1 VRAYDDRRSPE
12 GLPPAA
18 RTSAATRSRRIRL
31 HAAASPPDAGWLR
44 AVVELIVE
52 EPPPQ
57 PAIIVQRPTSAVT
70 VLTVR

>member
-1 VRAYDDRRSPE
+1 
-12 GLPPAA
+12 
-18 RTSAATRSRRIRL
+18 L
-31 HAAASPPDAGWLR
+31 HAAASPPEAGWLR